1 AVLPTLIF
9 GNFASWL
16 YRALMFLIVSCPC
29 ALVISVPLSF
39 FGGIGKASRNGIL
52 IKGSKYMDVLA
63 SINTM
68 VFDKTGTLTKGEFEV
83 VSVHPNEIDETQL
96 LHIASHVE
104 RSSKHPIAVALA
116 NAYHPKCD
124 ECEVSDVEEI
134 AGQGIRAK
142 VEGKI
147 VCVGNA
153 KMMDA
158 IGVEDPTEK
167 KSGTIVHISIDNRYA
182 GHVVVADKVKPDA
195 RETIN
200 QLSQQGVENITMLTG
215 DNDAVAGAVADNLG
229 IAEYHANLLPTDK
242 VAILQEII
250 ANKEKNDFVAFV
262 GDGINDAP
270 VLALSDVGIAMGAL
284 GSDAAIEAADV
295 VVMDDK
301 LAKIPLAIS
310 IARQTI
316 AIARQNVVFAIA
328 IKLLVLV
335 LAAIGLANMWMAV
348 VADVGVTVLAILN
361 AMRTLQK

>member
-1 AVLPTLIF
+1 
-9 GNFASWL
+9 
-16 YRALMFLIVSCPC
+16 
-29 ALVISVPLSF
+29 
-39 FGGIGKASRNGIL
+39 
-52 IKGSKYMDVLA
+52 MDVLA

-68 VFDKTGTLTKGEFEV
+68 VFNKTGTLTKGEFEV

-158 IGVEDPTEK
+158 IGVEYPTEK

-215 DNDAVAGAVADNLG
+215 DNDAVAVS
-229 IAEYHANLLPTDK
+229 
-242 VAILQEII
+242 
-250 ANKEKNDFVAFV
+250 ANKQNGAIYILFMSGLNGAFGHATSTCV
-262 GDGINDAP
+262 MP
-270 VLALSDVGIAMGAL
+270 RMGKAHNRCL
-284 GSDAAIEAADV
+284 
-295 VVMDDK
+295 
-301 LAKIPLAIS
+301 
-310 IARQTI
+310 
-316 AIARQNVVFAIA
+316 
-328 IKLLVLV
+328 
-335 LAAIGLANMWMAV
+335 
-348 VADVGVTVLAILN
+348 
-361 AMRTLQK
+361 